1 MRTARDTARKPRGR
15 REGTEM
21 NEIMNSCVWR
31 QRRED
36 TMREVD
42 RDRLAR
48 SLRAEREKRTNRTF
62 SLAWEMRRMAGLLLK
77 FLRKLE
83 SRKGARP

>member
-1 MRTARDTARKPRGR
+1 
-15 REGTEM
+15 M
-21 NEIMNSCVWR
+21 NEIMNPYVWR

-36 TMREVD
+36 TMREVH

-48 SLRAEREKRTNRTF
+48 FLRVEREKRTTRTC

-83 SRKGARP
+83 SRKGARL